1 MYKIMGI
8 GDIAQC
14 LLNRLLVLFLGG
26 NTLGHVFGSECL
38 GYCGH
43 CTGSPRREHDDN
55 AEEDGNDVILDL
67 YIGACGVNQHLN
79 AQNDQHHRG
88 ILYHAEHIDIRHKKI
103 RASWMAPMATSI
115 RPRLK
120 VPTRRT
126 LTGGLG
132 GCFGRG
138 LRGGFLAG
146 ILAGILGRFLRH
158 RGILV
163 KIVFHSESPF
173 SLLSVESLS
182 GYRAALF
189 LFQMAAG
196 YQAGCCAAP
205 CPTLSFQFSFQICL
219 LCRFSPG
226 TGAGRRYR
234 CGGHV
239 CQSPAGGQKQSAAPL
254 PQWTGLHR

>member
-1 MYKIMGI
+1 MPRTISTTGAYFTTLSTLTFGIKIW
-8 GDIAQC
+8 
-14 LLNRLLVLFLGG
+14 
-26 NTLGHVFGSECL
+26 
-38 GYCGH
+38 
-43 CTGSPRREHDDN
+43 
-55 AEEDGNDVILDL
+55 
-67 YIGACGVNQHLN
+67 
-79 AQNDQHHRG
+79 
-88 ILYHAEHIDIRHKKI
+88 
-103 RASWMAPMATSI
+103 ASWMAPMATSI

-132 GCFGRG
+132 AVSGAACAVVSWLASWQVSWVASSGVGIFW
-138 LRGGFLAG
+138 LKLFSIVNHHFL
-146 ILAGILGRFLRH
+146 FC
-158 RGILV
+158 
-163 KIVFHSESPF
+163 
-173 SLLSVESLS
+173 LLNHWS

-239 CQSPAGGQKQSAAPL
+239 CQSPAGGRQKQSAAPL
-254 PQWTGLHR
+254 PQWTGLRC